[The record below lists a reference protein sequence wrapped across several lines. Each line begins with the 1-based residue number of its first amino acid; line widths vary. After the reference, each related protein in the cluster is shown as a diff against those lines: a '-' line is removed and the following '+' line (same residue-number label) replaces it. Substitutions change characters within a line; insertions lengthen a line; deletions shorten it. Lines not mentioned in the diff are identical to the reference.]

1 MTLNAVQLTDN
12 PQTSP
17 EHLLINTTLREVVTV
32 FDVLVSN
39 QNPEDTRNLYAYLY
53 AKPNTMD
60 RLQFLMQS
68 AANGI
73 GLDAVV
79 YSYQPLTAHG
89 SSTNHT
95 VDGLEGHEEEEFA
108 GEGYDEQRSDYATNG
123 NHGDEPGY
131 EEGHDFENQA
141 DGHNQSGVGQ
151 AVESDDKIDFTLGFE
166 NPSVEGSRTQPSNS
180 ADFLETTPEADD
192 ELQFDLDQPTAATPA
207 AKDASKNDEV
217 LSEID
222 WRDDASAPEDDA
234 PEEATATPSSATK
247 RSRPD
252 DVPDLDSQQGKSANI
267 PLWHFMANDQAD
279 TKRPRI

>member
-1 MTLNAVQLTDN
+1 M
-12 PQTSP
+12 
-17 EHLLINTTLREVVTV
+17 
-32 FDVLVSN
+32 LVSN

-73 GLDAVV
+73 GLDEVV

-95 VDGLEGHEEEEFA
+95 VDGLEGHDEEDFA
-108 GEGYDEQRSDYATNG
+108 GEGYSEQRSNHATND
-123 NHGDEPGY
+123 NHGDEADY
-131 EEGHDFENQA
+131 EEEGHEFENQA
-141 DGHNQSGVGQ
+141 DGLDQSRFGQ
-151 AVESDDKIDFTLGFE
+151 AVESDDKIDFTLDFE
-166 NPSVEGSRTQPSNS
+166 NPYPEGSHTQPSNV
-180 ADFLETTPEADD
+180 ADSLSTAPEPD
-192 ELQFDLDQPTAATPA
+192 EELRFDLDQPNAAPPA
-207 AKDASKNDEV
+207 AKDASKNDDA

-222 WRDDASAPEDDA
+222 WRDDPSVPEDDA
-234 PEEATATPSSATK
+234 PEEATATPPSATK

-267 PLWHFMANDQAD
+267 PFLHFIANDQAD
-279 TKRPRI
+279 SKRPRI

>member
-1 MTLNAVQLTDN
+1 M
-12 PQTSP
+12 
-17 EHLLINTTLREVVTV
+17 
-32 FDVLVSN
+32 LVSN

-95 VDGLEGHEEEEFA
+95 VDGLECHEEEEFA

-123 NHGDEPGY
+123 NHGDEAGY

-222 WRDDASAPEDDA
+222 WRDDASALEDDA
-234 PEEATATPSSATK
+234 LEEATATPSSATK